1 MTAPKGRL
9 EAAGLELSRL
19 GLGGTPFGGLH
30 EANTDAAV
38 AATVT
43 AALDQGVRYLDTAPF
58 YGFGLAEHRLGRALQ
73 DVPRERYVLSTK
85 VGRLLRPRRGPAPD
99 IAPFAESLPF
109 EAVFDY
115 SYDGTMRSLEDSRQ
129 RLDLAA
135 IDIALIHDLSPR
147 WHGADLPRR
156 LDEAMAGAYRALDE
170 LRNSGDIK
178 AIGVGVN
185 DSRACLDLAAR
196 GRFDCFML
204 AGRYTL
210 LDHTA
215 LKDFLPY
222 CAAEGIGV
230 LLAGPFNSGILA
242 TGAKAG
248 ATFFYAPADTEI
260 VERTSRIEAI
270 CAAHNVPL
278 AAAALQF
285 SASHPAIASVVTGCR
300 SATEV
305 ERNLA
310 LMALPIPPAL
320 WQELATAG
328 LIARETPL
336 TL

>member
-1 MTAPKGRL
+1 MTAAQGRL
-9 EAAGLELSRL
+9 AAAGLELSRL

-30 EANTDAAV
+30 EATTDAAV
-38 AATVT
+38 ADTVA

-73 DVPRERYVLSTK
+73 DVPHERYVLSTK

-99 IAPFAESLPF
+99 IAPFAEALPF
-109 EAVFDY
+109 DVAFDY
-115 SYDGTMRSLEDSRQ
+115 SYDGTMRSLEDSLQ
-129 RLDLAA
+129 RLGLAS

-156 LDEAMAGAYRALDE
+156 LDEAMEGAYRALDE
-170 LRNSGDIK
+170 LRKAGDIR

-215 LKDFLPY
+215 LDEFLPY

-248 ATFFYAPADTEI
+248 ATFFYAPADAEI
-260 VERTSRIEAI
+260 VERTRRIEAV
-270 CAAHNVPL
+270 CATHDVPL

-285 SASHPAIASVVTGCR
+285 SASHPAITSVVTGCR
-300 SATEV
+300 SAAEV
-305 ERNLA
+305 SRNLE
-310 LMALPIPPAL
+310 LMARPILPAF
-320 WQELATAG
+320 WQELASAG
-328 LIARETPL
+328 LIASKAPL
-336 TL
+336 AR